1 MVQFSFKTAGLMI
14 ISKERVIL
22 FLLPRKSIH
31 CEKQANSVSDFI
43 A

>member
-1 MVQFSFKTAGLMI
+1 MI

-43 A
+43 AWLGPAESGLS